1 MIYDPSEPLLPTS
14 ALDSPKDSPN
24 DSPLLPS
31 NIIVCLDDKVSPAI
45 LAAILGY
52 TAPLLYQEAARG
64 VIPVNFIDYTYKE
77 IIHNYVRYFKKAQDV
92 KLARETHAQGMSRGR
107 KGGIGGF
114 TKSDGTDS
122 SLEVAELTV
131 AKLKSDVRLNIA
143 KEAQLWQ
150 KIAIEKEQ
158 YINVEKLL
166 PLLQPFIVTIRDEL
180 DSLLGDFPEIETRVD
195 HVKQELYQLGV
206 RMLLDSQEDAKAYVN
221 NMLTIPLHVADI
233 EVV

>member
-1 MIYDPSEPLLPTS
+1 MIYNPSEPLLPSS
-14 ALDSPKDSPN
+14 ALDSTNDSTN

-31 NIIVCLDDKVSPAI
+31 NIIICLDDKVSPAI

-64 VIPVNFIDYTYKE
+64 VIPVNFIDYSYKE

-92 KLARETHAQGMSRGR
+92 KLAKETHAQEMSRGR
-107 KGGIGGF
+107 KGGISSF

-122 SLEVAELTV
+122 SLEAAELTI

-143 KEAQLWQ
+143 REAQLWQ

-158 YINVEKLL
+158 YINIEKLL
-166 PLLQPFIVTIRDEL
+166 PLLQPFLVTIRDEL
-180 DSLLGDFPEIETRVD
+180 DSILEDFPEIETRLD
-195 HVKQELYQLGV
+195 KVKEELYQLGV
-206 RMLLDSQEDAKAYVN
+206 RMLLDSQEDATAYVN
-221 NMLTIPLHVADI
+221 HMLTTPLHVADI